1 MARSLNQKYFGNRN
15 IGTTGSTDNGIGG
28 EGIASINWS
37 NLGLFRGNDATNSP
51 LVGLALPA
59 PTLPNGVQATWT
71 VTFEVA
77 SVSTGNG
84 KAGLVV
90 GDTYTYAAVGSPTIT
105 VASIS
110 GTNATFTTTAGSGVA
125 YGSLPTDTSGV
136 NITKVTGSG
145 PNTFL
150 TDINFKVKSATIN
163 EKGSGYTGA
172 ETFTVTTYSA
182 TTGAAPA
189 GTIVLTTDSGRVG
202 SSTNQENA
210 IIAYAKTTSGG
221 TSKTADIIKQAGARR
236 FKVKTSDGTAICDLV
251 TAAPNTKQMN
261 IIATDSNGNT
271 YYVKKITS
279 KRVALVRK
287 TQSGSNAWIFANG
300 ESTNWNFASASGN
313 RVQIENA

>member
-1 MARSLNQKYFGNRN
+1 MGRPINKKYFGNTN
-15 IGTTGSTDNGIGG
+15 DGVTNTTSDDHIGG

-59 PTLPNGVQATWT
+59 PTIPTGVQATWT

-77 SVSTGNG
+77 SVSTGAG

-90 GDTYTYAAVGSPTIT
+90 GDTYTYAAGGSPTIT
-105 VASIS
+105 VATIS
-110 GTNATFTTTAGSGVA
+110 GANATFTTTGGSGVV
-125 YGSLPTDTSGV
+125 YGSLPKDTTGV

-163 EKGSGYTGA
+163 EKGSGYTGE

-189 GTIVLTTDSGRVG
+189 GTIQLDNNQQNAIVPVDVDLGSVVDIFKQESATSFWVIRWDGPVASEPYLLDLAPPTANVGMYVRATDSTGRTYWVKKISG
-202 SSTNQENA
+202 HRVTLGVV
-210 IIAYAKTTSGG
+210 TSGG
-221 TSKTADIIKQAGARR
+221 EFGEDDTTTWTFDAPVAGVS
-236 FKVKTSDGTAICDLV
+236 VKI
-251 TAAPNTKQMN
+251 
-261 IIATDSNGNT
+261 
-271 YYVKKITS
+271 
-279 KRVALVRK
+279 R
-287 TQSGSNAWIFANG
+287 NA
-300 ESTNWNFASASGN
+300 
-313 RVQIENA
+313 